1 MRRLAWLG
9 LLAVVLG
16 ALVIGTT
23 DRKPPSNE
31 QRARRIGNTVMCP
44 ACSGESVSNSQAPVA
59 VNIRRQIAAR
69 VAAGDTD
76 GEIRDGLANA
86 YGRRI
91 IMTPPKS
98 GVAGLVWVLPVAAL
112 VAALAGLVVA
122 FRRWRVPAV
131 VVADSDDLAAAER
144 ARRAEAAGEP

>member
-9 LLAVVLG
+9 LAAVVVV

-23 DRKPPSNE
+23 DRKPATGE
-31 QRARRIGNTVMCP
+31 ERARRIGNTIMCP

-69 VAAGDTD
+69 VKAGQSDE
-76 GEIRDGLANA
+76 EIRDAMANA
-86 YGRRI
+86 FGDRVL
-91 IMTPPKS
+91 MNPPKS

-112 VAALAGLVVA
+112 VAALVGLALV
-122 FRRWRVPAV
+122 FRRWRTPAV
-131 VVADSDDLAAAER
+131 VTVDDDDLAAAER
-144 ARRAEAAGEP
+144 ARRDAGEP